1 MRNGCELHYATDTSS
16 FVLNLPSSGVVFAQ
30 AGTVVIVP
38 TRLVIII
45 IHVDL
50 VRILLEVGHIVSSV
64 SPLED
69 RVGSLRLLFAFPEEV
84 LAKANS
90 KLGGEHISSS
100 RSRRKSK
107 LMWSAVGSSDD
118 RLSLRAWDF
127 CDWLETLLHHERMT
141 VFRFW

>member
-1 MRNGCELHYATDTSS
+1 MRNSRELHYATDSSS
-16 FVLNLPSSGVVFAQ
+16 FLLNLPSSGVVFAQ
-30 AGTVVIVP
+30 AGAVVIVP

-45 IHVDL
+45 IHVHL

-64 SPLED
+64 SPLEN
-69 RVGSLRLLFAFPEEV
+69 RVGSLRLLFAFPQEV
-84 LAKANS
+84 LTKANS
-90 KLGGEHISSS
+90 KLGGEHIPSSG
-100 RSRRKSK
+100 SRRKSK
-107 LMWSAVGSSDD
+107 LMWSAVGGSDD